1 MDLILWRNGE
11 AEEHEDDLRR
21 RLSTKGRKQAARAA
35 QWLLQRL
42 PARFTL
48 LSSPALRAHQTAQT
62 LGAPIKVEQSLAP
75 GATPQAIIDAAG
87 WPDAKGAVVVVA
99 HQPDLGRA
107 LAQLV
112 AGAQN
117 PWSIKKGAFWWISN
131 RVRDGDAQVVVR
143 AVVSPDL
150 L

>member
-1 MDLILWRNGE
+1 MDLILWRHAE
-11 AEEHEDDLRR
+11 AEEHADDLRR
-21 RLSTKGRKQAARAA
+21 RLTTKGRKQAARAA
-35 QWLLQRL
+35 EWLLHRL

-48 LSSPALRAHQTAQT
+48 LSSPAVRAHQTAQA
-62 LGAPIKVEQSLAP
+62 LGMPIKVEAALAP
-75 GATPQAIIDAAG
+75 GAAPKAIIGAAG
-87 WPDAKGAVVVVA
+87 WPDNKGAVVVVG

-112 AGAQN
+112 CASQAA
-117 PWSIKKGAFWWISN
+117 WSIKKGAFWWISN
-131 RVRDGDAQVVVR
+131 RVRDGDAQIVVR

>member
-1 MDLILWRNGE
+1 MIVG
-11 AEEHEDDLRR
+11 
-21 RLSTKGRKQAARAA
+21 
-35 QWLLQRL
+35 
-42 PARFTL
+42 
-48 LSSPALRAHQTAQT
+48 
-62 LGAPIKVEQSLAP
+62 
-75 GATPQAIIDAAG
+75 
-87 WPDAKGAVVVVA
+87 

-107 LAQLV
+107 LAQV
-112 AGAQN
+112 VTGGHG